1 MRNAFLFS
9 VVLSSAIV
17 AAPSPA
23 SDSRI
28 VSRFYDSGAVVA
40 IVGRT
45 GVQSAI
51 EFAPDERIENIAVGN
66 SAAWQVTPN
75 KRANLLFLK
84 PMTAT
89 AKSNMTVITD
99 QRTYL
104 FDLTTASK
112 AAPVYV
118 MRFTYPKS
126 PAKPAPVA
134 VVEAQKPPA
143 AAATPADLNFAWAAK
158 GSKHLVPTRMFDD
171 GRATYLAWPQEV
183 ALPAVLA
190 LDAHGTEGPV
200 NYRVEGSYLVV
211 DGVPSLLVLRSGRE
225 VATLTPLPRAAGKDA
240 PPPKPNSASATLAS
254 AQ

>member
-9 VVLSSAIV
+9 LVLAST
-17 AAPSPA
+17 AAPAMA

-28 VSRFYDSGAVVA
+28 VSKFYDSGAVVS
-40 IVGRT
+40 IVGRA

-84 PMTAT
+84 PMTGT

-104 FDLTTASK
+104 FDLTTISK

-126 PAKPAPVA
+126 AIKAAPAI
-134 VVEAQKPPA
+134 VVEAQKPAPA
-143 AAATPADLNFAWAAK
+143 TTPANLNFAWSAK

-171 GRATYLAWPQEV
+171 GRATYLAWSQEV

-190 LDAHGTEGPV
+190 RDPQGTEGPV
-200 NYRVEGSYLVV
+200 NYRVEGNYLVV
-211 DGVPSLLVLRSGRE
+211 DGVPPLLVLRAGKD
-225 VATLTPLPRAAGKDA
+225 VALLTPMPRAADKAA
-240 PPPKPNSASATLAS
+240 PSPKPTGSPAALAS